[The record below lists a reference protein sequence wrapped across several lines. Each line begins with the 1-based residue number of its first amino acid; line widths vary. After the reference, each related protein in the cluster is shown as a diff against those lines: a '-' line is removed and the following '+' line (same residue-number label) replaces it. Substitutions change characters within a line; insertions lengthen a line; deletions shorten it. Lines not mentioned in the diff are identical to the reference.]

1 VNTLET
7 KATELA
13 ELAKSYGLDP
23 KIQVRGDWLV
33 YVDYTHNLHS
43 AITFTDTGRVS
54 VKSWERFGRKS
65 ESVSLKSLDS
75 YLRYAGEQKKE
86 EAKKDADSFI
96 SDHIKIISVF

>member
-33 YVDYTHNLHS
+33 YVDYTHNFHS
-43 AITFTDTGRVS
+43 VITYTETGKVRVES
-54 VKSWERFGRKS
+54 FDIHGGNRK
-65 ESVSLKSLDS
+65 EKISLKNLDECLQWAS
-75 YLRYAGEQKKE
+75 ERKISE
-86 EAKKDADSFI
+86 EKRAKALGL
-96 SDHIKIISVF
+96 VF